1 MKLYFQLGLVLLASQ
16 ALQIQGKVLNPDDN
30 RSIQRPEDEAV
41 SIFPPTIKQTPNVAD
56 LNLEEDNSMA
66 TTSPF
71 DNIEEI
77 RVIQPIERK
86 SEHYS
91 QPRATFANADA
102 GIMKDV
108 TANVLD
114 GTTMMKEIREVRTV
128 RMVSAANIQETHSS
142 KKASDFVTVTDNPA
156 AIAEVTE
163 SEIESNDTVK
173 NSTNT
178 NADTFVI
185 PDGIESF
192 ANSIMLEGHVFGIRD
207 DLMSMIHSALSSG
220 DIFVPVEPLTV
231 NPLSN
236 SFEETGYE
244 GDKYTHVR
252 YVVRYNGRPIHTEII
267 TRVMSS
273 PKVSHHLHEQ
283 LEGRHLREYKTAK
296 QVEHKSWI
304 HQHLAAV
311 VISSCVA
318 FVLIILVVSIIV
330 ARRRSTGTSKQD
342 KKRPPT
348 LSKTKEEKKG
358 PPPPYS
364 VDNPVYE
371 FETNAVMDGY
381 TLP

>member
-1 MKLYFQLGLVLLASQ
+1 MLASQ

-41 SIFPPTIKQTPNVAD
+41 SIFPPTLKQTPNVAD
-56 LNLEEDNSMA
+56 LNLEEDISVA

-77 RVIQPIERK
+77 RVIQPSERK

-102 GIMKDV
+102 GIVKDV
-108 TANVLD
+108 TANVPYD
-114 GTTMMKEIREVRTV
+114 TTMMKEIGEVTAV
-128 RMVSAANIQETHSS
+128 MMVSAANIQDIQTPRAPA
-142 KKASDFVTVTDNPA
+142 KAYDFVTVTDYPA
-156 AIAEVTE
+156 VIAEVTE
-163 SEIESNDTVK
+163 SEIQSNDTDK

-220 DIFVPVEPLTV
+220 DVFVPVEPLTV

-283 LEGRHLREYKTAK
+283 LEGRHLREYKKAK

-330 ARRRSTGTSKQD
+330 ARRRSTGTSKQH